1 MNRIK
6 QLRKEKGLT
15 LQQVADGLT
24 ARLSKPKFDLQQF
37 SEGGSSKQGKKPIA
51 KSTVLRWENEKNS
64 PTAEMW
70 GLLADY
76 FGVSVDYL
84 KGAWSKKEVLELM
97 SSSLLDNYDRVHELA
112 LEYCGGEGEEWRFFD
127 EIDIEST
134 ENLSFLP
141 GSHEVYKIKKSIA
154 ETNIINELRKN
165 YFEGLAFAILHF
177 VYYRGVCRNFH
188 TEEHFKLDK
197 SGPNGELT
205 DENIAFFNYPK
216 IQGYKNIQHFM
227 MNFYRK
233 RNVEERLTFLDTF
246 FHEYDDNS
254 ILEDAVVNKI
264 MQEKAPAE
272 TMALVLTSVIEAAS
286 RNLSFLVG
294 SEERVYNFLASRQQ
308 YKDLSNEFD
317 ELQKENDR
325 LKAELASK

>member
-6 QLRKEKGLT
+6 QLRTEKS
-15 LQQVADGLT
+15 
-24 ARLSKPKFDLQQF
+24 LSLRDLAKDF
-37 SEGGSSKQGKKPIA
+37 SAFLDQHGKKPITNVTI
-51 KSTVLRWENEKNS
+51 SRWENEKNS

-84 KGAWSKKEVLELM
+84 QGAWSEKEVLELM

-112 LEYCGGEGEEWRFFD
+112 LEYCGGKGEEWRFFD
-127 EIDIEST
+127 EIDIESA
-134 ENLSFLP
+134 ERLFFLP
-141 GSHEVYKIKKSIA
+141 GSHEVHKIKKSIA

-165 YFEGLAFAILHF
+165 YFKGLAFAILHF
-177 VYYRGVCRNFH
+177 VYYRGVSRNFH

-197 SGPNGELT
+197 SGPYGELT
-205 DENIAFFNYPK
+205 EEEENIAFFNYPK

-233 RNVEERLTFLDTF
+233 RNVEERLIFLDTF

-254 ILEDAVVNKI
+254 ILEDAVVNTI

-286 RNLSFLVG
+286 RNISFLVG
-294 SEERVYNFLASRQQ
+294 SKERVYNFLASTRE
-308 YKDLSNEFD
+308 YNDLSNEFY

-325 LKAELASK
+325 LKAELASKR